1 MIRDLSRSRAFL
13 AGNGAFR
20 EDSGILSMLP
30 EAEASLQAMTAL
42 LGSEQCGWPADR
54 ITTLVDAAT
63 PSEFSIALHTAA
75 QSAQDVLLVYYVGRS
90 LRTAR
95 GELALAMRDTLPA
108 AGLLRS
114 TGLLYDQLIELLT
127 QSPAAT
133 KLLILDCATSVP
145 SRVVGQPGPIG
156 LDGRPLVGDYRA
168 IGAGLRVE
176 FASPDPA
183 RPVVSPFTA
192 ALVDAVRAGIP
203 GQSIWLTTDQVFASA
218 RGRMF
223 AAGLPEPASV
233 GAPNS
238 PVYVF
243 ARNAAVGGQLEI
255 LEAQGPLFLSS
266 GPLPTQVP
274 VPVPVP
280 MAAQAPDPGWTFPPA
295 QTTTGPVP
303 APNPRGFSRR
313 NLLIGAAAVIG
324 VAAVGTAAALVVSSK
339 GGGGSGS
346 GGGNVAAT
354 LNLPDAATAETF
366 TASGTP
372 LALVDAGA
380 TIIGAFYKTDAKG
393 DAAGGCEVF
402 AWKASDGSAAWHT
415 TLPGTSLEVI
425 AQENL
430 VICTVSNGTQGDVIY
445 AFDPATGAQ
454 QWKYSDGSSYLAA
467 SMGTGSTIYVG
478 TNSSAGASGTV
489 IALDLP
495 SGNVLWTSSAI
506 TGFVGY
512 PGVSGTDIIVAAST
526 VAAPNACYLYSF
538 DQVTGT
544 QNWATT
550 AMAGFDVQGYYQGS
564 TVLAL
569 CTLSEGT
576 NVDDFSAVVVGI
588 DQATGDQ
595 LWQHAVGGTEAEVQP
610 MLSGE
615 SLLLFEDPGGSAAA
629 TLVCVDPTTGDQ
641 RWKFTVAPKTT
652 AYLGGDFEVSG
663 GVVYAFDYP
672 SASTEPTKLSA
683 LSLTDGT
690 VHWSSAIAGNTPQDV
705 LFSDGLALVPGY
717 NSNTKGT
724 GTGDC
729 QLSIFELS
737 SGALARQPVPLPG
750 CVDIGGSLISGK
762 NLYILGES
770 SSSTT
775 SGYTLFTY
783 SI

>member
-1 MIRDLSRSRAFL
+1 MIRDLSRSHAFL

-30 EAEASLQAMTAL
+30 EAEASLQAITAL
-42 LGSEQCGWPADR
+42 LGSELCGWPADR

-63 PSEFSIALHTAA
+63 PSEFSIALHSAA

-114 TGLLYDQLIELLT
+114 TGLLYEQLIELLT
-127 QSPAAT
+127 QSSAAT

-176 FASPDPA
+176 FAAPDPA
-183 RPVVSPFTA
+183 RLVVSPFTA

-274 VPVPVP
+274 VPVP
-280 MAAQAPDPGWTFPPA
+280 MAAQAPGPGWTFPPA
-295 QTTTGPVP
+295 QTGPVP
-303 APNPRGFSRR
+303 GPDPAPGPGRFSLSRR
-313 NLLIGAAAVIG
+313 NVLIGAAAVIG
-324 VAAVGTAAALVVSSK
+324 VAAVGTAAALALSS
-339 GGGGSGS
+339 GGGGGG
-346 GGGNVAAT
+346 GGGNAAAT
-354 LNLPDAATAETF
+354 LDLPDAATAETF

-372 LALVDAGA
+372 LGLVDAGA
-380 TIIGAFYKTDAKG
+380 TIVGALYKTDAKG

-415 TLPGTSLEVI
+415 TLPGTSLVVI
-425 AQENL
+425 AQDNL

-454 QWKYSDGSSYLAA
+454 QWKYSNGSSYLAA
-467 SMGTGSTIYVG
+467 SMGTGETIYVG
-478 TNSSAGASGTV
+478 TNASAGVSGTV
-489 IALDLP
+489 VALDLP
-495 SGNVLWTSSAI
+495 SGNVLWTSSSI

-526 VAAPNACYLYSF
+526 VAVPNACYLYSF
-538 DQVTGT
+538 DQATGT

-569 CTLSEGT
+569 CTLSEGS

-595 LWQHAVGGTEAEVQP
+595 LWQHAVSGTEAEVQP
-610 MLSGE
+610 MLSGD
-615 SLLLFEDPGGSAAA
+615 SLLLFEEPGGTAPA
-629 TLVCVDPTTGDQ
+629 TLVCVDPTSGDQ
-641 RWKFTVAPKTT
+641 RWKFTIAPKTT
-652 AYLGGDFEVSG
+652 GYLGGDFEVSG

-705 LFSDGLALVPGY
+705 LFSDGLAYVPGN

-737 SGALARQPVPLPG
+737 SGVPARQPVPLPG
-750 CVDIGGSLISGK
+750 CVDITGSLISGK

-770 SSSTT
+770 SSTIT
-775 SGYTLFTY
+775 SGYTFFTY